1 MAVKNV
7 TELDYD
13 QIRSNLKTFMASQS
27 EFADYDFDASGL
39 SVILDLLAYNTHYN
53 AILAHMTA
61 NEAFLDSAI
70 KRSSIAS
77 IAKTMGYT
85 ARSARSARATVT
97 LEIEPDSSYSL
108 PTLTLTKDK
117 TFTTSLNGKTYTFYP
132 AKDYTVNKTVNGGGR
147 ECFLFQNIEIIEGKL
162 LRTSQIIE
170 TGFEQGPVLL
180 NNPNVDTTTILVTV
194 QESATNTD
202 TNKYT
207 LSNSINNVTSTTKA
221 FFVEESVGGLYEI
234 RFGDGVIGNKL
245 EAGNIAIVDY
255 ISTNHEAGN
264 GAKSFTAPSLVTGSG
279 ETKTLTVVTKSAGGA
294 RQESVDSIRFNAPR
308 FNASKNRAVTGND
321 YSSLILQANPNVKSV
336 TVWGGEI
343 NDPPIYGK
351 VFVSLQPKDGLVIT
365 QDDKDV
371 LLRDTISP
379 KQPISLT
386 TEFIDPEYTYIG
398 MKVKAQYDKK
408 LSKLTPGEISSLIST
423 EITNYFNEE
432 LNILDAN
439 FYYSKL
445 TTRIVGLSRAL
456 LSANLELRLQKRTS
470 PVLNASAKYIL
481 DFNNKIN
488 GYSINSNYFNVKIN
502 GATSKVFISDIP
514 NTGVVSPDWNG
525 TGTLVL
531 KTATQKVIINSNVG
545 TVDYTTGKVTLNDL
559 FITEIT
565 GQLTDLRVTSIPH
578 ESSKD
583 IKTETLTRKSE
594 ISTGP
599 VTALPAKNTI
609 LVKDDSVLDAPNNVL
624 AGIDITA
631 YDLTLDS

>member
-13 QIRSNLKTFMASQS
+13 QIRSNLKTFMASQE
-27 EFADYDFDASGL
+27 EFSDYDFDASGL
-39 SVILDLLAYNTHYN
+39 SVIMDLLAYNTHYN

-70 KRSSIAS
+70 KRSSVAS

-85 ARSARSARATVT
+85 ARSARASRATIN
-97 LEIEPDSSYSL
+97 LEVVPDESYSSS
-108 PTLTLTKDK
+108 TLTLAKNRI
-117 TFTTSLNGKTYTFYP
+117 FTTSLNGQTYNFYP
-132 AKDYTVNKTVNGGGR
+132 AKDYTVNKTVNGDLR
-147 ECFLFQNIEIIEGKL
+147 ECFDFTNIEIIEGKL

-170 TGFEQGPVLL
+170 AGYEQGPVLL
-180 NNPNVDTTTILVTV
+180 NNPGVDTTTIKVTV
-194 QESATNTD
+194 QTSATDSD
-202 TNKYT
+202 TLTYT
-207 LSNSINNVTSTTKA
+207 FSNNINSITSTTRA
-221 FFVEESVGGLYEI
+221 FFIEESVGGLYEI
-234 RFGDGVIGNKL
+234 AFGDGIIGNKL
-245 EAGNIAIVDY
+245 TPGNIVIVDY
-255 ISTNHEAGN
+255 ISTNDTSGN
-264 GAKSFTAPSLVTGSG
+264 GAKTFTAPSSLTGAG

-294 RQESVDSIRFNAPR
+294 KQESVDSIRFNAPR

-336 TVWGGEI
+336 TVWGGEL
-343 NDPPIYGK
+343 NNPPIYGK

-365 QDDKDV
+365 QDDKDI
-371 LLRDTISP
+371 LLRDTITP
-379 KQPISLT
+379 KQPIALS
-386 TEFIDPEYTYIG
+386 TEFVDPEYTYIG
-398 MKVKAQYDKK
+398 MKVKAQFDKK
-408 LSKLTPGEISSLIST
+408 LTRLTPGEISSLIST

-445 TTRIVGLSRAL
+445 TTRIVALSKAL
-456 LSANLELRLQKRTS
+456 LSANLELRLQKRTT
-470 PVLNASAKYIL
+470 PFLNVSSKYIL
-481 DFNNKIN
+481 DFNNKID

-502 GATSKVFISDIP
+502 GATSKVFITDIP
-514 NTGVVSPDWNG
+514 NTGVSSPDWNG

-531 KTATQKVIINSNVG
+531 KTATQKVIINSNCG
-545 TVDYTTGKVTLNDL
+545 TVDYSTGRVTLNDL
-559 FITEIT
+559 LITEIT
-565 GQLTDLRVTSIPH
+565 GQLTDLRVTAIPH

-594 ISTGP
+594 VSTGP

-609 LVKDDSVLDAPNNVL
+609 LVKDDSVLDAPNNVF
-624 AGIDITA
+624 AGIDITS

>member
-7 TELDYD
+7 TELDYN
-13 QIRSNLKTFMASQS
+13 QIRSNLKTFMASQE

-39 SVILDLLAYNTHYN
+39 SVIIDLLAYNTHYN

-70 KRSSIAS
+70 KRSSVAS

-85 ARSARSARATVT
+85 ARSARASKATIT
-97 LEIEPDSSYSL
+97 LEVIPDETYALS
-108 PTLTLTKDK
+108 TLTLTKNK
-117 TFTTSLNGKTYTFYP
+117 IFTTSLNGQTYNFYP
-132 AKDYTVNKTVNGGGR
+132 AKDYTVNKTVNGNLV
-147 ECFLFQNIEIIEGKL
+147 ECFDFNNIEIIEGKL
-162 LRTSQIIE
+162 LRTSQIIQE
-170 TGFEQGPVLL
+170 GVEQGPVLL
-180 NNPNVDTTTILVTV
+180 NNRDIDTTTISVTV

-202 TNKYT
+202 TVKYT
-207 LSNSINNVTSTTKA
+207 FSDNINNVTGTTKA
-221 FFVEESVGGLYEI
+221 FFIEESVGGLYEI
-234 RFGDGVIGNKL
+234 RFGDGIIGHKL
-245 EAGNIAIVDY
+245 SAGNIVIVDY
-255 ISTNHEAGN
+255 ISTNHVAGN
-264 GAKSFTAPSLVTGSG
+264 GAKTFSPPASLTGSA
-279 ETKTLTVVTKSAGGA
+279 ETKTLTVGAKSAGGA
-294 RQESVDSIRFNAPR
+294 KQESVDSIRFNAPR

-379 KQPISLT
+379 KQPISIT
-386 TEFIDPEYTYIG
+386 TEFVDPEYTYIG
-398 MKVKAQYDKK
+398 MKVKAQFDKK
-408 LSKLTPGEISSLIST
+408 LTKLTAGEISNLISQ

-445 TTRIVGLSRAL
+445 TTRIVGLSKAL
-456 LSANLELRLQKRTS
+456 LSANLELRLQKRAT

-481 DFNNKIN
+481 DFNNKID

-502 GATSKVFISDIP
+502 NATSKVFITDIP
-514 NTGVVSPDWNG
+514 NTGVISPDWNG

-531 KTATQKVIINSNVG
+531 KTATNKVIINSNCG

-565 GQLTDLRVTSIPH
+565 GQLTNLRVTAIPH

-583 IKTETLTRKSE
+583 IKTETLTRKSDV
-594 ISTGP
+594 STGP

-609 LVKDDSVLDAPNNVL
+609 LVKDDSVLDAPNNVF
-624 AGIDITA
+624 AGIDITS

>member
-13 QIRSNLKTFMASQS
+13 QIRSNLKTFMSSQE
-27 EFADYDFDASGL
+27 EFSDYDFDASGL
-39 SVILDLLAYNTHYN
+39 SVIMDLLAYNTHYN

-85 ARSARSARATVT
+85 ARSARAARATIN
-97 LEIEPDSSYSL
+97 LEVIPDESYSSS
-108 PTLTLTKDK
+108 TLTLAKNK
-117 TFTTSLNGKTYTFYP
+117 IFTTSLNGQTYNFYP
-132 AKDYTVNKTVNGGGR
+132 AKDYTANKTVNGDLV
-147 ECFLFQNIEIIEGKL
+147 ECFDFSNIEIIEGKL

-170 TGFEQGPVLL
+170 SGSEQGPVLL
-180 NNPNVDTTTILVTV
+180 NNPGVDTTTVKVSV
-194 QESATNTD
+194 QTSATDSD
-202 TNKYT
+202 TLTYSFSDNI
-207 LSNSINNVTSTTKA
+207 NSVTSTTNA
-221 FFVEESVGGLYEI
+221 FFLEESIGGLYQI

-245 EAGNIAIVDY
+245 SAGNIVIVDY
-255 ISTNHEAGN
+255 ISTNDVIGN
-264 GAKSFTAPSLVTGSG
+264 GAKTFTAPSTITGSG
-279 ETKTLTVVTKSAGGA
+279 ETKNLTVVTKSAGGA
-294 RQESVDSIRFNAPR
+294 KQESVDSIRFNAPR

-336 TVWGGEI
+336 TVWGGEL
-343 NDPPIYGK
+343 NNPPIYGK

-365 QDDKDV
+365 QDDKDI

-379 KQPISLT
+379 KQPIALT

-398 MKVKAQYDKK
+398 MKVKAQFDKK
-408 LSKLTPGEISSLIST
+408 LTKLTPGEISNLIST
-423 EITNYFNEE
+423 EITDYFKEE

-470 PVLNASAKYIL
+470 PFLNVSAKYVL
-481 DFNNKIN
+481 DFNNKID
-488 GYSINSNYFNVKIN
+488 GHSINSNYFNVKIN
-502 GATSKVFISDIP
+502 GATSKVFITDIP
-514 NTGVVSPDWNG
+514 NEGVGSPDWNG

-531 KTATQKVIINSNVG
+531 KTATQKVIINSNCG
-545 TVDYTTGKVTLNDL
+545 TVDYTTGRVTLNDL
-559 FITEIT
+559 LITEIT

-594 ISTGP
+594 VSTGP

-609 LVKDDSVLDAPNNVL
+609 LVKDDSILDAPNNVF
-624 AGIDITA
+624 AGVDITS
-631 YDLTLDS
+631 YDLTLDN

>member
-1 MAVKNV
+1 MP
-7 TELDYD
+7 
-13 QIRSNLKTFMASQS
+13 Q
-27 EFADYDFDASGL
+27 
-39 SVILDLLAYNTHYN
+39 
-53 AILAHMTA
+53 
-61 NEAFLDSAI
+61 
-70 KRSSIAS
+70 
-77 IAKTMGYT
+77 
-85 ARSARSARATVT
+85 
-97 LEIEPDSSYSL
+97 
-108 PTLTLTKDK
+108 
-117 TFTTSLNGKTYTFYP
+117 
-132 AKDYTVNKTVNGGGR
+132 
-147 ECFLFQNIEIIEGKL
+147 
-162 LRTSQIIE
+162 
-170 TGFEQGPVLL
+170 
-180 NNPNVDTTTILVTV
+180 
-194 QESATNTD
+194 
-202 TNKYT
+202 
-207 LSNSINNVTSTTKA
+207 
-221 FFVEESVGGLYEI
+221 
-234 RFGDGVIGNKL
+234 
-245 EAGNIAIVDY
+245 
-255 ISTNHEAGN
+255 
-264 GAKSFTAPSLVTGSG
+264 
-279 ETKTLTVVTKSAGGA
+279 
-294 RQESVDSIRFNAPR
+294 
-308 FNASKNRAVTGND
+308 KNRAVTGND

-432 LNILDAN
+432 LNTLDAN